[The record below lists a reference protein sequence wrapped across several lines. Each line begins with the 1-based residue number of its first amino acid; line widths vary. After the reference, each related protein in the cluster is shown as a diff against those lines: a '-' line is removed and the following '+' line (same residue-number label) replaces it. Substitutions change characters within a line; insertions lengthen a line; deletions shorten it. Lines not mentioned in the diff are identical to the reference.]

1 MEDLMNVL
9 QAGRK
14 LGLKPRNVI
23 DLVSEGRIP
32 AYRTMGRRVDRH
44 TVTYATTGLRFRPS
58 ELQEY
63 LDSVAVR

>member
-14 LGLKPRNVI
+14 LGLKPRNII
-23 DLVSEGRIP
+23 DLVGEGKIP

-44 TVTYATTGLRFRPS
+44 AVTYTTTGLRFKPS

-63 LDSVAVR
+63 LDAVAVR

>member
-14 LGLKPRNVI
+14 LGLKPRRVI
-23 DLVSEGRIP
+23 DLVHEGELT
-32 AYRTMGRRVDRH
+32 AYRTMGRKVDRH
-44 TVTYATTGLRFRPS
+44 AVTHTTTGLRFKPS

>member
-14 LGLKPRNVI
+14 LGLKPRYVI
-23 DLVSEGRIP
+23 ELVQEGKIT

-44 TVTYATTGLRFRPS
+44 AVDSTTTGLRFKPS
-58 ELQEY
+58 DIQEY
-63 LDSVAVR
+63 LDAVAVR